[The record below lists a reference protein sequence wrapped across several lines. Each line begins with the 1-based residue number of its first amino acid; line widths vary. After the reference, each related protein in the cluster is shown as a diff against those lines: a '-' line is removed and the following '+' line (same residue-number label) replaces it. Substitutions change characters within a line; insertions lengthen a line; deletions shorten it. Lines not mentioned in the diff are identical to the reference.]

1 MDSGLGKTMAMQDFE
16 LIIVG
21 GGLTSARAIRAYRES
36 GGAGKVL
43 LTSKDSVLPYHRPP
57 LSKRYL
63 RGEAEAR
70 DAFVEPEAFYAES
83 DVDVLLGTTVARIDS
98 RAREVELENGTRHR
112 FGKLLLASGARPRR
126 LDSPGADLAGVY
138 SLRSLE
144 DATAIRNAAAEA
156 REAVVIGGGFIG
168 MEVAASL
175 RHIGLEVT
183 LVNRASGLFQA
194 LAAPELESEVAVF
207 FADNDVNLVLS
218 DEVAAFRGRS
228 RVDSIETKTG
238 KRIATDFVVAGVG
251 VEPVVDFL
259 EGSRLETK
267 NGVLVNEH
275 FETSVPGI
283 FAAGDVANFY
293 DPLYGRRRRIEHWS
307 NANYQ
312 GAEVG
317 RKLAGA
323 SGSYDTVSTFFTE
336 IFGLTIKVFGDLG
349 SHDELVVRGSL
360 NDRNLLGFYLEQGR
374 LVATLL
380 AGQTSETE
388 DELKRLIAE
397 QALVD
402 ADILG
407 DQSLDVP
414 ALLAATNDRT

>member
-1 MDSGLGKTMAMQDFE
+1 MTSDLGKSIAMQDFE
-16 LIIVG
+16 LVIVG
-21 GGLTSARAIRAYRES
+21 GGLASARAIRAYRES
-36 GGAGKVL
+36 DGAGRVL
-43 LTSKDSVLPYHRPP
+43 LISKDSALPYHRPP

-63 RGEAEAR
+63 RGEAEAQ
-70 DAFVEPEAFYAES
+70 DAFVEPEAFYAEN
-83 DVDVLLGTTVARIDS
+83 DVDVLLGTTVAGVDS
-98 RAREVELENGTRHR
+98 RAGEVELKDRTRHR

-126 LDSPGADLAGVY
+126 LGTPGADLSGVY

-144 DATAIRNAAAEA
+144 DATAIRNAAGEA

-175 RHIGLEVT
+175 RHLGLEVT

-228 RVDSIETKTG
+228 HVDSIETKAG
-238 KRIATDFVVAGVG
+238 KRIATDFIVAGVG

-259 EGSRLETK
+259 AGSGLDVQ
-267 NGVLVNEH
+267 NGIRVNEH

-293 DPLYGRRRRIEHWS
+293 DPLYQRQRRIEHWS

-323 SGSYDTVSTFFTE
+323 SAGYATVSTFFTE
-336 IFGLTIKVFGDLG
+336 IFGLTIKVFGDLS

-360 NDRNLLGFYLEQGR
+360 NDGNLLGFYLDQGR
-374 LVATLL
+374 VVATLL

-397 QALVD
+397 RAVID
-402 ADILG
+402 ADVLS

-414 ALLAATNDRT
+414 ALLGATTGKI

>member
-1 MDSGLGKTMAMQDFE
+1 MIPGPGKTMAMRDFE
-16 LIIVG
+16 LVIVG
-21 GGLTSARAIRAYRES
+21 GGLASARAIKTYRES
-36 GGAGKVL
+36 GGAGRVL
-43 LTSKDSVLPYHRPP
+43 LVSKDSVFPYHRPP

-63 RGEAEAR
+63 RGEAEA
-70 DAFVEPEAFYAES
+70 DEAFVEPEAFYAES
-83 DVDVLLGTTVARIDS
+83 DVDVLLSTTVARVDS
-98 RAREVELENGTRHR
+98 GAREVELEDGTRHR
-112 FGKLLLASGARPRR
+112 FAKLLLASGARPRR
-126 LDSPGADLAGVY
+126 LDSPGADLPGVY

-144 DATAIRNAAAEA
+144 DATAIRTAAGDA

-194 LAAPELESEVAVF
+194 LEAPELESEVAVF

-218 DEVAAFRGRS
+218 DEVAAFCGRS
-228 RVDSIETKTG
+228 HVDSIETKTG
-238 KRIATDFVVAGVG
+238 RRIATDFVVAGVG
-251 VEPVVDFL
+251 VEPAVDFL
-259 EGSRLETK
+259 DGSGLEVQ
-267 NGVLVNEH
+267 NGVLINEH
-275 FETSVPGI
+275 FETSLPGI

-293 DPLYGRRRRIEHWS
+293 DPLYQRRRRIEHWS

-317 RKLAGA
+317 RKIAGA

-336 IFGLTIKVFGDLG
+336 IFGLTIKVFGDLS

-360 NDRNLLGFYLEQGR
+360 NDSNLLGFYLQRGR

-402 ADILG
+402 ADFLG
-407 DQSLDVP
+407 DQSVDV
-414 ALLAATNDRT
+414 AELLGATDDKT

>member
-1 MDSGLGKTMAMQDFE
+1 M
-16 LIIVG
+16 IVG
-21 GGLTSARAIRAYRES
+21 GGLASARAIRSYRES
-36 GGAGKVL
+36 GGEGRVL
-43 LTSKDSVLPYHRPP
+43 LVSKDSVLPYHRPP

-63 RGEAEAR
+63 RGEAEA
-70 DAFVEPEAFYAES
+70 DEAFVEPEAFYAES
-83 DVDVLLGTTVARIDS
+83 DVDVLLSTTVARVDS
-98 RAREVELENGTRHR
+98 RAREVELEDGRRHR
-112 FGKLLLASGARPRR
+112 FAKLLLASGARPRR
-126 LDSPGADLAGVY
+126 LDSPGADLPGVY

-144 DATAIRNAAAEA
+144 DATAIRTAAGEA

-175 RHIGLEVT
+175 RHVGLEVT

-194 LAAPELESEVAVF
+194 LEAPELESEVAVF

-228 RVDSIETKTG
+228 HVDSIETKTG

-259 EGSRLETK
+259 EGSGLELQ
-267 NGVLVNEH
+267 NGVLINEQ
-275 FETSVPGI
+275 FETSLPGI

-293 DPLYGRRRRIEHWS
+293 DPLYQRRRRIEHWS

-336 IFGLTIKVFGDLG
+336 IFGLTIKVFGDLS

-374 LVATLL
+374 VVATLL

-388 DELKRLIAE
+388 DELKRLIAKRAVIAPDPQRPVAGRSCTSRRDE
-397 QALVD
+397 RQGLRRPGTKPPTA
-402 ADILG
+402 
-407 DQSLDVP
+407 
-414 ALLAATNDRT
+414 

>member
-1 MDSGLGKTMAMQDFE
+1 
-16 LIIVG
+16 
-21 GGLTSARAIRAYRES
+21 
-36 GGAGKVL
+36 
-43 LTSKDSVLPYHRPP
+43 
-57 LSKRYL
+57 
-63 RGEAEAR
+63 
-70 DAFVEPEAFYAES
+70 
-83 DVDVLLGTTVARIDS
+83 
-98 RAREVELENGTRHR
+98 
-112 FGKLLLASGARPRR
+112 
-126 LDSPGADLAGVY
+126 
-138 SLRSLE
+138 
-144 DATAIRNAAAEA
+144 
-156 REAVVIGGGFIG
+156 VVIGGGFIG

-175 RHIGLEVT
+175 RHLGLEVT
-183 LVNRASGLFQA
+183 LVNRASGLFRA
-194 LAAPELESEVAVF
+194 LETPELESEVAVF

-228 RVDSIETKTG
+228 HVDSIETKTG

-259 EGSRLETK
+259 EGSGLDVQ
-267 NGVLVNEH
+267 NGVLINEH

-293 DPLYGRRRRIEHWS
+293 DPLYQRRRRIEHWS

-317 RKLAGA
+317 RKIAGV
-323 SGSYDTVSTFFTE
+323 GGVYDTVSTFFSE
-336 IFGLTIKVFGDLG
+336 IFGLTIKVFGDLS
-349 SHDELVVRGSL
+349 SHDELVVGGSL
-360 NDRNLLGFYLEQGR
+360 KDGNLLGFYLQQGR

-380 AGQTSETE
+380 AGQPSETE

-402 ADILG
+402 ADLLG

-414 ALLAATNDRT
+414 ALLGATTNKT